1 MSDNKTLPLKLKDSD
16 GKIQQINST
25 EKNFVAYLAGLQT
38 AQSDSSDVGLLT
50 ISASGNRLI
59 GSLTDTYYPEPV
71 GTHPYDQTSVVTTTT
86 NLYQINGT
94 ALENDSDWRKPLG
107 HFGGNVYEMTDG
119 DFNTFVDDIN
129 SRIALSDY
137 PGSLKLSATRPSSDY
152 NILVPSVLIDQR
164 ADSAGNPFTVNDY
177 SIWRRTTMTAPTSIR
192 DDLNGVSSLV
202 GIKRSSAATG
212 TYEGLQKLTNRF
224 F

>member
-1 MSDNKTLPLKLKDSD
+1 MSDNKTLPLKLKDID

-59 GSLTDTYYPEPV
+59 CSLTDTYYPEPV

-107 HFGGNVYEMTDG
+107 HFGG
-119 DFNTFVDDIN
+119 
-129 SRIALSDY
+129 
-137 PGSLKLSATRPSSDY
+137 
-152 NILVPSVLIDQR
+152 
-164 ADSAGNPFTVNDY
+164 
-177 SIWRRTTMTAPTSIR
+177 
-192 DDLNGVSSLV
+192 
-202 GIKRSSAATG
+202 
-212 TYEGLQKLTNRF
+212 
-224 F
+224 